1 MNAKQL
7 AGSVL
12 ALVGSPPNII
22 TAAHC
27 ATRLRLTLKDTS
39 LVQTSELDALDGV
52 ITTVNSGGQFQVV
65 IGNRVSE
72 VYKELALLVGESA
85 TENAQSAPAQ
95 RQPLVSRFIDVVSS
109 IFTPLL
115 GAMAAAGMLKGLL
128 TITIAAGWLTKTDA
142 SWRIMWAA
150 SDGLFYF
157 LPILLAA
164 TAAKKFQ
171 CNLYVAMSIAAAL
184 VYPDM
189 LTIALPGETVSFF
202 GLPVV
207 MMRYT
212 SSVIPIIITVWVMS
226 LLEHRLNRLIHE
238 TVRNVLTPF
247 ILLCIMVP
255 LTLATIGPV
264 STLASEMLA
273 AVFVS
278 IYQFS
283 PIISSGLFA
292 ACWQVLVIFG
302 IHWGFAALFMNDIAV
317 TGRSYLKAATAPAI
331 FSQAGAILAVMLKT
345 RDPKLKT
352 LSGTAFISA
361 LFGITEPGVYGVTLK
376 LKRPFIC
383 ATVAAAIGGM
393 VVGWAH
399 GSALSMGITGLL
411 TLPIYYGPGFGGFL
425 VGCAIAFVLAAVFT
439 WFFGVKEEQHTGQQK
454 APVNAQPAA
463 AAAVKTETEHTAPCP
478 SSAHAEQIRIPFP
491 GDIVPLQSVSDRVF
505 SSGIVGQGC
514 AVIPALGE
522 LRAPVDGVVG
532 SVFDT
537 GHAITLLSRQGAEL
551 LIHVGIDTVQ
561 LAGTGFTVL
570 VQAGDTVRQ
579 GDLLLRFDIAG
590 IVAAGLDIT
599 TPVVITNSDEYREI
613 TLTSQTAGQTGD
625 LLMTLNK

>member
-12 ALVGSPPNII
+12 ALVGSTPNII
-22 TAAHC
+22 TAMHC

-39 LVQTSELDALDGV
+39 LVQDSEINALDGV
-52 ITTVNSGGQFQVV
+52 ISTVNSGGQFQII

-72 VYKELALLVGESA
+72 VYKELALLIGES
-85 TENAQSAPAQ
+85 TVENAQDAPAQ
-95 RQPLVSRFIDVVSS
+95 RQPVVSRFIDVVSS
-109 IFTPLL
+109 IFTPLM
-115 GAMAAAGMLKGLL
+115 GAMAAAGILKGLL
-128 TITIAAGWLTKTDA
+128 TITLATGWLTKTDD

-171 CNLYVAMSIAAAL
+171 CNVYVAMSIAAAL

-189 LTIALPGETVSFF
+189 LTLALPGETVSFF

-207 MMRYT
+207 VVRYT

-226 LLEHRLNRLIHE
+226 LLEFRLNRWIHE

-273 AVFVS
+273 AIFVS

-283 PIISSGLFA
+283 PAISSGLFA

-352 LSGTAFISA
+352 LSASAFISA

-399 GSALSMGITGLL
+399 SSALSMGITGLL
-411 TLPIYYGPGFGGFL
+411 TLPIYYGHGFGGFL
-425 VGCAIAFVLAAVFT
+425 VGCAIAFVLAALFT
-439 WFFGVKEEQHTGQQK
+439 WFFGVIEELPTGEQK
-454 APVNAQPAA
+454 APVDTQPAVATPA
-463 AAAVKTETEHTAPCP
+463 APG
-478 SSAHAEQIRIPFP
+478 SSYAHAEQIRMPFP
-491 GDIVPLQSVSDRVF
+491 GNIVPLQSVSDRVF
-505 SSGIVGQGC
+505 SSGIVGRGC

-522 LRAPVDGVVG
+522 LHAPVDGVVS

-537 GHAITLLSRQGAEL
+537 GHAISLLSHQGAEL

-561 LAGTGFTVL
+561 LAGTCFIVM
-570 VQAGDTVRQ
+570 VKAGDTVCQ

-590 IVAAGLDIT
+590 IIAAGLDIT
-599 TPVVITNSDEYREI
+599 TPVVITNSDDYAEI
-613 TLTSQTAGQTGD
+613 TLSPQTVGQTGD